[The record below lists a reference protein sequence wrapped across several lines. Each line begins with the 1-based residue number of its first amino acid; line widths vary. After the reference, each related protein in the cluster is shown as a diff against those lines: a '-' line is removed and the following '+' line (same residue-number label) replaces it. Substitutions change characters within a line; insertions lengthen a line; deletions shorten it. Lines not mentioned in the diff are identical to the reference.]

1 MKIAV
6 VATDEQW
13 EALTAC
19 SATIEWIKITGGFSF
34 ANHPDADAFFLLK
47 QNGNFNYTETGKPV
61 FINSVTVTLNELNA
75 PDNVLR
81 INGWNT
87 FLQRPLW
94 EIAGVINDNCKTIVE
109 ELNKKIVV
117 VKDEAGL
124 VSAKIIAMIINEAYF
139 ALGDNVSTTTE
150 IDIAMKLGTNYPYGP
165 FEWAEKIG
173 IDNVVT
179 LLQKLSLSDNRYQP
193 APMLVTATQNNS

>member
-19 SATIEWIKITGGFSF
+19 SATIEWIKITGDFSF